1 MVSFSVNLNGKQFTT
16 EMKEFISNIKM
27 KKMSTGASSL
37 ELQINDPEMTF
48 IGDVELFKQN
58 VPINFSF
65 KKDKGNSGIVN
76 FVGYVA
82 QVSVEMSDATPKMT
96 ITCSDESYR
105 LDRKKKSKNWGNK
118 KRHVIATEI
127 FQSYGL
133 KTVID
138 ESQDKPSTS
147 DSNSSSS
154 EVSQSN
160 ETDMSFLKKLAD
172 EEADDW
178 LCYVFNGTGYYCKKN
193 LLETPKKTL
202 EYRKG
207 ECSIKSFKPTINS
220 VTKRVPVYEQD
231 YDLATLSVT
240 EVTTT
245 KTKNTQGK

>member
-1 MVSFSVNLNGKQFTT
+1 MVSFNVNLNGKQFTT
-16 EMKEFISNIKM
+16 EMKEFISSIKM
-27 KKMSTGASSL
+27 KKISTGASSL
-37 ELQINDPEMTF
+37 ELNINDPEMTF

-65 KKDKGNSGIVN
+65 KKEGTNEIVN

-82 QVSVEMSDATPKMT
+82 QVSVEMSNDVPTMT
-96 ITCSDESYR
+96 ITCSDESYK

-118 KRHVIATEI
+118 KRHVIAKEI

-160 ETDMSFLKKLAD
+160 ETDMSFLTKLAG

-178 LCYVFNGTGYYCKKN
+178 LCYVFNGTGYYCKKK

-231 YDLATLSVT
+231 YDLATQSVT

-245 KTKNTQGK
+245 KTKNKQGK

>member
-1 MVSFSVNLNGKQFTT
+1 MVSFNVNLNGQQFTT
-16 EMKEFISNIKM
+16 EMKEFISSIKM
-27 KKMSTGASSL
+27 KKISTGASSL

-58 VPINFSF
+58 VPVNFSF
-65 KKDKGNSGIVN
+65 KKDKSNEVVN

-82 QVSVEMSDATPKMT
+82 QISVEMSNDVPTMT
-96 ITCSDESYR
+96 IACSDESYK

-118 KRHVIATEI
+118 KRHVIAKEI

-154 EVSQSN
+154 VVSQSN
-160 ETDMSFLKKLAD
+160 EADMSFLTKLAG

-178 LCYVFNGTGYYCKKN
+178 LCYVFNGTGYYCKKK

-231 YDLATLSVT
+231 YDLAKQSVT

-245 KTKNTQGK
+245 KTKNKQGK

>member
-1 MVSFSVNLNGKQFTT
+1 MVSFNVNLNGQQFTT
-16 EMKEFISNIKM
+16 EMKEFISSIKM
-27 KKMSTGASSL
+27 KKISTGASSL

-58 VPINFSF
+58 VPVNFSF
-65 KKDKGNSGIVN
+65 KKDKSNEVVN

-82 QVSVEMSDATPKMT
+82 QISVEMSNDVPTMT
-96 ITCSDESYR
+96 IACSDESYK

-118 KRHVIATEI
+118 KRHVIAKEI

-160 ETDMSFLKKLAD
+160 ETDMSFLTKLAG

-178 LCYVFNGTGYYCKKN
+178 LCYVFNGTGYYCKKK

-231 YDLATLSVT
+231 YDLAKQSVT

-245 KTKNTQGK
+245 KTKNKQGK